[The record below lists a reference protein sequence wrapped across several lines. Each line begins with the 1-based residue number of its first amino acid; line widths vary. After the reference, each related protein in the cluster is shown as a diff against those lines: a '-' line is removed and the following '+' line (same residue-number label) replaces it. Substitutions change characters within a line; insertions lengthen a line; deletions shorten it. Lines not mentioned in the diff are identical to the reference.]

1 MNFVFIKLKVILSS
15 CVHLLKSTYET
26 YLFIWVFLWIKHKP
40 EHIHL
45 TTFNFIFHL
54 TVWSMRFFHL
64 SRKWTLMRQVCQ
76 VNGRWNKLKGVLHLW
91 TSHRLILTCFP
102 ITHLCLLYP
111 TSCLKWDL
119 FLETDL
125 DVCRGIRSF
134 HCPKFTSEGECVL
147 NTFFSPIGI
156 TDFHL
161 RKRRWEVWSKAR
173 NIIAKYFYKIKN
185 EHIMH
190 RNSIVL

>member
-1 MNFVFIKLKVILSS
+1 
-15 CVHLLKSTYET
+15 
-26 YLFIWVFLWIKHKP
+26 
-40 EHIHL
+40 
-45 TTFNFIFHL
+45 
-54 TVWSMRFFHL
+54 
-64 SRKWTLMRQVCQ
+64 MRQVCQ

-111 TSCLKWDL
+111 TGCLKWDL

-125 DVCRGIRSF
+125 GVCRGIRSF

-161 RKRRWEVWSKAR
+161 RKRRWEVWSKAQGILLLNTFIKLR
-173 NIIAKYFYKIKN
+173 MNISCIEILLSFSTLNTQNKCI
-185 EHIMH
+185 I
-190 RNSIVL
+190 LLLL